1 VIATCAWTFG
11 AVVLEGDAGVRFRLF
26 APAADR
32 VELVM
37 AGNAVAMQPLPDGW
51 FEFTEGSARPGT
63 RYAFRIDG
71 AHHDVPD
78 PASRFQ
84 PDGVNGPSEVVD
96 TDAIVNAYESW
107 PGRAWPELVFYEV
120 HVGTF
125 TPEGT
130 YAAAILRLDALVA
143 LGITAIELM
152 PLAQTPGAFNW
163 GYDGA
168 LLYAPARAYGTP
180 HELARFIR
188 EAHARG
194 IAVFLDVVYNHF
206 GPEGNYLHAYA
217 PVFFTA
223 RFMTPWGP
231 AINFTDAHV
240 RAFFVENA
248 RYWLDIYGFDGLRLD
263 ATHMIYDD
271 ADSHILREIR
281 IEVQTRAS
289 RRTHLVIE
297 NDHNDMRHL
306 RSGYEAQW
314 NDDFHHAAHVLVT
327 GERSGYYGDYA
338 SRPAW
343 YLGRTLT
350 EGFGFQGEASP
361 HRNGASRGSPSVEL
375 PLTAFVNFIQNHDQI
390 GNRAFGE
397 RLTMLASPQAA
408 RAAAAV
414 LLLAPSPPLLFM
426 GEEWDASTP
435 FLFFC
440 DFEPDLARAVTE
452 GRRREFA
459 HALQPIPNASSRQTF
474 EQSIL
479 DWDERGT
486 EPHRTMLEHYRA
498 LLRIRASEIVPHIA
512 NLRGRDARYV
522 IADERGLRVTWET
535 QTATLHAD
543 INLSNGAAAGFTETL
558 PGRLLF
564 ATHGDVYEYGIA
576 PAWSVRWSIA

>member
-1 VIATCAWTFG
+1 VTAPSTWSFG
-11 AVVLEGDAGVRFRLF
+11 PVVLDGDAGVRFRLF
-26 APAADR
+26 APAAEG
-32 VELVM
+32 VELVIGGD
-37 AGNAVAMQPLPDGW
+37 AIAMKPLADGW
-51 FEFTEGSARPGT
+51 FEFTDSSARPGT
-63 RYAFRIDG
+63 RYTFRIDG

-84 PDGVNGPSEVVD
+84 PDGIHGPSEVVD
-96 TDAIVNAYESW
+96 TGAIARAYESW
-107 PGRAWPELVFYEV
+107 PGRLWPELVFYEV

-130 YAAAILRLDALVA
+130 YAAAITRLDALVA

-180 HELARFIR
+180 DELARFIR
-188 EAHARG
+188 ESHARG

-206 GPEGNYLHAYA
+206 GPEGNYLHDYA
-217 PVFFTA
+217 PVFFTE
-223 RFMTPWGP
+223 RYTTPWGP
-231 AINFTDAHV
+231 AINFIDPHV
-240 RAFFVENA
+240 RVFFVENA
-248 RYWLDIYGFDGLRLD
+248 RYWLDVYGFDGLRLD
-263 ATHMIYDD
+263 ATHMLFDD
-271 ADSHILREIR
+271 AESHILREIR
-281 IEVQTRAS
+281 AEVQARAS
-289 RRTHLVIE
+289 HGAHLVIE
-297 NDHNDMRHL
+297 NDRNDMRHL

-314 NDDFHHAAHVLVT
+314 NDDFHHAAHVLLT

-361 HRNGASRGSPSVEL
+361 HRRGASRGSPSVEL
-375 PLTAFVNFIQNHDQI
+375 PLTTFVNFMQNHDQI

-397 RLTMLASPQAA
+397 RLTMLAPPQGA

-440 DFEPDLARAVTE
+440 DFEPDLARAVME

-459 HALQPIPNASSRQTF
+459 HALQPIPNASSLRTF
-474 EQSIL
+474 EQSVL
-479 DWDERGT
+479 DWEERGL
-486 EPHRTMLEHYRA
+486 EPHRAMLEHYRT
-498 LLRIRASEIVPHIA
+498 LLRIRATEIVPHIA
-512 NLRGRDARYV
+512 GLRGRDARYV

-535 QTATLHAD
+535 QTATLRAD
-543 INLSNGAAAGFTETL
+543 INLSDAPASGFLATL

-564 ATHGDVYEYGIA
+564 ATHGDSYDNGIA
-576 PAWSVRWSIA
+576 PPWSVRWSIE